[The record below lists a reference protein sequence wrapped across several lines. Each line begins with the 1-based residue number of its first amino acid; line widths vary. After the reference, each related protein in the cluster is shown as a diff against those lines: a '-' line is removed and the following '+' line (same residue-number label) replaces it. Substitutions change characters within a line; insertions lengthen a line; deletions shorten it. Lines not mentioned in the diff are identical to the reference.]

1 MSTYGSPSVGFFLI
15 GGRNVLGTRTSITVK
30 AEATTSETTV
40 LGDTWAQ
47 FGTTGLKRGSLSQDG
62 FFDDAVGAINEA
74 LCDLENTSQVI
85 LLAHEGNVA
94 GKKAFGCAGTFA
106 ATYDRGMAIAE
117 FHKATATHTVTGE
130 LEEPR
135 LLAALAARTTAGNT
149 ESASLD
155 NAALTSNGGAGYLG
169 VTALTL
175 GGYTNLVVKVRHSVD
190 NVTFADLATFT
201 AVTAIGAQ
209 RKAVAPL
216 TTVNRYL
223 AISWAWTGAGSGQS
237 ATFTVAFAR
246 A

>member
-1 MSTYGSPSVGFFLI
+1 MNYGSPSLGYFLI

-30 AEATTSETTV
+30 AEATTSEKTV

-47 FGTTGLKRGSLSQDG
+47 HGTTGLKRGSVSQDG
-62 FFDDAVGAINEA
+62 FFDDAAGAINEA
-74 LCDLENTSQVI
+74 LCDLENTSQVL

-94 GKKAFGCAGTFA
+94 GKKAFGCAGAFA
-106 ATYDRGMAIAE
+106 ATYDRGLAIAE

-130 LEEPR
+130 LEEPII
-135 LLAALAARTTAGNT
+135 LAALAARTTAGNT
-149 ESASLD
+149 EAASID
-155 NAALTSNGGAGYLG
+155 NGADTLVGGAGYLG

-175 GGYTNLVVKVRHSVD
+175 GGYTNLVVKVRHSDD
-190 NVTFADLATFT
+190 NSTFADLLTFT
-201 AVTAIGAQ
+201 AATGIVGE
-209 RKAVAPL
+209 RKAVSAA
-216 TTVNRYL
+216 TTVQQYL